1 MISRKRAARL
11 VWLSHFDFEHLVSSL
26 LRNGTLGCVSL
37 AAVGLMFQ
45 HVLGS
50 QAHLNPTLQAR
61 SVPSLLVFDFQ
72 HRDTPGFWLDLLIDT
87 TVALLMLIPYIRLLV
102 SALYMSLIE
111 RERRLSILIWV
122 TLLILTIAV
131 LTDLV

>member
-1 MISRKRAARL
+1 
-11 VWLSHFDFEHLVSSL
+11 
-26 LRNGTLGCVSL
+26 
-37 AAVGLMFQ
+37 MFQ